1 MGFSNYLQIVRKL
14 NNMGRWSNEYMHSRT
29 TVSEHLFFVTQI
41 GQMLGTIEEEHGNKV
56 DWKVLYAKLINHDV
70 PEAMTGD
77 IINTMKYRESKLK
90 ELVDKIEDELVEEEL
105 LANLDSPYKERYRS
119 ILTNFKD
126 DTLEG
131 NILQYA
137 DRIDALLECVY
148 ELKLG
153 NYQTFRGKY
162 YVLVDVLKSSELVSV
177 QYFLESVLPDMVDDI
192 EVLDKNK

>member
-1 MGFSNYLQIVRKL
+1 MGFSNYLHIVRKL
-14 NNMGRWSNEYMHSRT
+14 NNMGRWSNEYMHSRA

-41 GQMLGTIEEEHGNKV
+41 GQMLGVIEEENGNPV
-56 DWKVLYAKLINHDV
+56 DWKLLYEKLINHDV

-105 LANLDSPYKERYRS
+105 VDNLESPYKERYRTM
-119 ILTNFKD
+119 LTSFKD
-126 DTLEG
+126 DSLEG
-131 NILQYA
+131 HILEYA

-153 NYQTFRGKY
+153 NSQTFKEKY
-162 YVLVDVLKSSELVSV
+162 YILLEKLEESELFSV
-177 QYFLESVLPDMVDDI
+177 KYFLKEVLPEMITDI
-192 EVLDKNK
+192 DSLK

>member
-1 MGFSNYLQIVRKL
+1 MGFANYLHIVRKL

-41 GQMLGTIEEEHGNKV
+41 GQMLGTIEEENGNKV
-56 DWKVLYAKLINHDV
+56 DWKVLYEKLINHDV

-105 LANLDSPYKERYRS
+105 VANLDSPFKEKYRE
-119 ILTNFKD
+119 ILMNFKD
-126 DTLEG
+126 GSLEG
-131 NILQYA
+131 LILEYA

-153 NYQTFRGKY
+153 NAQTFKEKY
-162 YVLVDVLKSSELVSV
+162 FVLVGKLEESELVSV
-177 QYFLESVLPDMVDDI
+177 KYFLENVLPDMVEDI
-192 EVLDKNK
+192 DVLEK

>member
-1 MGFSNYLQIVRKL
+1 MGFSNYLHIVRKL
-14 NNMGRWSNEYMHSRT
+14 NNMGRWSNEYMHSRA

-41 GQMLGTIEEEHGNKV
+41 GQMLGVIEEESGNQV
-56 DWKVLYAKLINHDV
+56 DWKLLYEKLINHDV

-105 LANLDSPYKERYRS
+105 VDNLESPYKERYRTM
-119 ILTNFKD
+119 LTSFKD
-126 DTLEG
+126 DSLEG
-131 NILQYA
+131 HILEYA

-153 NYQTFRGKY
+153 NSQTFKEKY
-162 YVLVDVLKSSELVSV
+162 YILVEKLEESELFSV
-177 QYFLESVLPDMVDDI
+177 KYFLKEVLPEMITDI
-192 EVLDKNK
+192 DSLK

>member
-1 MGFSNYLQIVRKL
+1 MGFANYLHIVRKL

-41 GQMLGTIEEEHGNKV
+41 GQMLGTIEEENGNSV
-56 DWKVLYAKLINHDV
+56 DWKKLYEKLINHDV

-105 LANLDSPYKERYRS
+105 VANLDSPFKEKYRE
-119 ILTNFKD
+119 ILMNFKD
-126 DTLEG
+126 GSLEG
-131 NILQYA
+131 LILEYA

-153 NYQTFRGKY
+153 NSQTFKEKY
-162 YVLVDVLKSSELVSV
+162 FVLVGKLEESELVSV
-177 QYFLESVLPDMVDDI
+177 KYFLANVLPDMVEDI
-192 EVLDKNK
+192 EVLEK

>member
-1 MGFSNYLQIVRKL
+1 MGFSNYLHIVRKL
-14 NNMGRWSNEYMHSRT
+14 NNMGRWSNEYMHSRA

-41 GQMLGTIEEEHGNKV
+41 GQMLGIIEEENGNQV
-56 DWKVLYAKLINHDV
+56 DWKLLYEKLINHDV

-105 LANLDSPYKERYRS
+105 VDNLESPYKERYRS
-119 ILTNFKD
+119 MLTNFKD
-126 DTLEG
+126 DSLEG
-131 NILQYA
+131 HILEYA

-153 NYQTFRGKY
+153 NSQTFKEKY
-162 YVLVDVLKSSELVSV
+162 YILVSKLEESELLSV
-177 QYFLESVLPDMVDDI
+177 KYFLKEVLPEMVTDI
-192 EVLDKNK
+192 DSLK

>member
-41 GQMLGTIEEEHGNKV
+41 GQMLGVIEEENGNNI
-56 DWKVLYAKLINHDV
+56 DWKLLYEKLINHDV

-77 IINTMKYRESKLK
+77 IINTMKYRESKFK
-90 ELVDKIEDELVEEEL
+90 ALVDKIEDELVEEEL
-105 LANLDSPYKERYRS
+105 VENLDSPYKERYRNM
-119 ILTNFKD
+119 LTNFKD
-126 DTLEG
+126 DTIEG
-131 NILQYA
+131 RILNYA

-153 NYQTFRGKY
+153 NAQTFKEKY
-162 YVLVDVLKSSELVSV
+162 YILVDTLKKSELVSV
-177 QYFLESVLPDMVDDI
+177 IYFLEKVLPEMVSDI
-192 EVLDKNK
+192 EVLK

>member
-1 MGFSNYLQIVRKL
+1 MGFSNYLHIVRKL
-14 NNMGRWSNEYMHSRT
+14 NNMGRWSNEYMHSRA

-41 GQMLGTIEEEHGNKV
+41 GQMLGVIEEENGNPI
-56 DWKVLYAKLINHDV
+56 DWKLLYEKLINHDV

-105 LANLDSPYKERYRS
+105 VDNLESPYKERYRTM
-119 ILTNFKD
+119 LTNFKD
-126 DTLEG
+126 DSLEG
-131 NILQYA
+131 HILEYA

-153 NYQTFRGKY
+153 NSQTFKEKY
-162 YVLVDVLKSSELVSV
+162 YILVKKLEESKLLSV
-177 QYFLESVLPDMVDDI
+177 KYFLKEVLPEMIIDI
-192 EVLDKNK
+192 DSLK

>member
-41 GQMLGTIEEEHGNKV
+41 GQMLGVIEEEHENKI
-56 DWKVLYAKLINHDV
+56 DWKVLYEKLLNHDV

-105 LANLDSPYKERYRS
+105 LEKLDSPYKERYRE

-131 NILQYA
+131 HILKYA
-137 DRIDALLECVY
+137 DRIDALLECIY

-153 NYQTFRGKY
+153 NSQTFKEKY
-162 YVLVDVLKSSELVSV
+162 YVLVRTLENSELVSV
-177 QYFLESVLPDMVDDI
+177 KYFLKNVLPDMIEGI
-192 EVLDKNK
+192 EVLR

>member
-1 MGFSNYLQIVRKL
+1 MGFGNYLHIVRKL
-14 NNMGRWSNEYMHSRT
+14 NNMGRWSNEFMHSRT

-41 GQMLGTIEEEHGNKV
+41 GQMLAVIEEENGSDI
-56 DWKVLYAKLINHDV
+56 DWKILYQKLINHDV

-105 LANLDSPYKERYRS
+105 VEKLESPYKERYRE
-119 ILTNFKD
+119 ILTDFKD
-126 DTLEG
+126 DSLEG
-131 NILQYA
+131 SILKYA

-153 NYQTFRGKY
+153 NHQTFKEKY
-162 YVLVDVLKSSELVSV
+162 WVLVGILEKSDMVSV
-177 QYFLESVLPDMVDDI
+177 KYFLEEVLPTMISDI
-192 EVLDKNK
+192 DNLR

>member
-1 MGFSNYLQIVRKL
+1 MGFSNYLHIVRKL
-14 NNMGRWSNEYMHSRT
+14 NNMGRWSNEYMHSRA

-41 GQMLGTIEEEHGNKV
+41 GQMLGVIEEENGNPV
-56 DWKVLYAKLINHDV
+56 DWKLLYEKLINHDV

-105 LANLDSPYKERYRS
+105 VDNLESPYKERYRTM
-119 ILTNFKD
+119 LTSFKD
-126 DTLEG
+126 DSLEG
-131 NILQYA
+131 HILEYA

-153 NYQTFRGKY
+153 NSQTFKEKY
-162 YVLVDVLKSSELVSV
+162 YILVEKLEESELFSV
-177 QYFLESVLPDMVDDI
+177 KYFLKEVLPEMITDI
-192 EVLDKNK
+192 DSLK

>member
-1 MGFSNYLQIVRKL
+1 MGFSNYLHIVRKL
-14 NNMGRWSNEYMHSRT
+14 NNMGRWSNEYMHSRA

-41 GQMLGTIEEEHGNKV
+41 GQMLGVIEEENGNPV
-56 DWKVLYAKLINHDV
+56 DWKLLYEKLINHDV

-105 LANLDSPYKERYRS
+105 VDNLESPYKERYRAM
-119 ILTNFKD
+119 LTNFKD
-126 DTLEG
+126 DSIEGHILE
-131 NILQYA
+131 YA

-153 NYQTFRGKY
+153 NSQTFKEKY
-162 YVLVDVLKSSELVSV
+162 YILVKKLEESKLFSV
-177 QYFLESVLPDMVDDI
+177 KYFLKEVLPEMVIDI
-192 EVLDKNK
+192 DSLKQT

>member
-1 MGFSNYLQIVRKL
+1 MGFSNYLHIVRKL
-14 NNMGRWSNEYMHSRT
+14 NNMGRWSNEYMHSRA

-41 GQMLGTIEEEHGNKV
+41 GQMLGVIEEENGNPV
-56 DWKVLYAKLINHDV
+56 DWKLLYEKLINHDV

-105 LANLDSPYKERYRS
+105 VDNLESPYKERYRTM
-119 ILTNFKD
+119 LTSFKD
-126 DTLEG
+126 DSLEG
-131 NILQYA
+131 HILEYA

-153 NYQTFRGKY
+153 NSQTFKEKY
-162 YVLVDVLKSSELVSV
+162 YILVEKLEESELFSV
-177 QYFLESVLPDMVDDI
+177 KYFLKEVLPEMIVDIDS
-192 EVLDKNK
+192 LKQT

>member
-1 MGFSNYLQIVRKL
+1 MGFSNYLHIVRKL
-14 NNMGRWSNEYMHSRT
+14 NNMGRWSNEYMHSRA

-41 GQMLGTIEEEHGNKV
+41 GQMLGVIEEESGNQV
-56 DWKVLYAKLINHDV
+56 DWKLLYEKLINHDV

-105 LANLDSPYKERYRS
+105 VDNLESPYKERYRS
-119 ILTNFKD
+119 MLTNFKD
-126 DTLEG
+126 DSLEG
-131 NILQYA
+131 HILEYA

-153 NYQTFRGKY
+153 NSQTFKEKY
-162 YVLVDVLKSSELVSV
+162 YILVSKLEESELLSV
-177 QYFLESVLPDMVDDI
+177 KYFLKEVLPEMVTDI
-192 EVLDKNK
+192 DSLK

>member
-1 MGFSNYLQIVRKL
+1 MGFANYLHIVRKL

-41 GQMLGTIEEEHGNKV
+41 GQMLGTIEEENGNKV
-56 DWKVLYAKLINHDV
+56 DWKVLYEKLINHDV

-105 LANLDSPYKERYRS
+105 VSNLDSPFKEKYRE
-119 ILTNFKD
+119 ILMNFKD
-126 DTLEG
+126 GSLEG
-131 NILQYA
+131 LILEYA

-153 NYQTFRGKY
+153 NWQTFKEKY
-162 YVLVDVLKSSELVSV
+162 FVLVEKLEESELVSV
-177 QYFLESVLPDMVDDI
+177 KYFLEDVLPEMVKDI
-192 EVLDKNK
+192 EVL

>member
-1 MGFSNYLQIVRKL
+1 MGFGNYLQIVRKL
-14 NNMGRWSNEYMHSRT
+14 NNMGRWSNEYMHSRA

-41 GQMLGTIEEEHGNKV
+41 GQMLGVIEEEHGNEV
-56 DWKVLYAKLINHDV
+56 DWKRLYEKLINHDV

-105 LANLDSPYKERYRS
+105 VANLESPFKERYRDM
-119 ILTNFKD
+119 LMNFKD
-126 DTLEG
+126 GTLEG
-131 NILQYA
+131 LILEYA

-153 NYQTFRGKY
+153 NTQTFKDKY
-162 YVLVDVLKSSELVSV
+162 GVLVNKLEESELASV
-177 QYFLESVLPDMVDDI
+177 KYFLDHVLPDMTQDI
-192 EVLDKNK
+192 EILK

>member
-1 MGFSNYLQIVRKL
+1 MGFGNYLEIVRKL
-14 NNMGRWSNEYMHSRT
+14 NNMGRWSNEFMHSRA

-41 GQMLGTIEEEHGNKV
+41 GQMLGVIEEENGNEV
-56 DWKVLYAKLINHDV
+56 DWKILYEKLINHDV

-77 IINTMKYRESKLK
+77 IINTMKYRETKLK

-105 LANLDSPYKERYRS
+105 VENLDSPFKERYRDM
-119 ILTNFKD
+119 LMNFKD

-131 NILQYA
+131 RILEYA

-153 NYQTFRGKY
+153 NSQPFKEKY
-162 YVLVDVLKSSELVSV
+162 GVLVSKLEESDLVSV
-177 QYFLESVLPDMVDDI
+177 KYFLDKVLPEMTKDI
-192 EVLDKNK
+192 DILD

>member
-1 MGFSNYLQIVRKL
+1 MGFGNYLHLVRKL
-14 NNMGRWSNEYMHSRT
+14 NNMGRWSNEFMHSRA

-41 GQMLGTIEEEHGNKV
+41 GQMLAVIEEEHGNKV
-56 DWKVLYAKLINHDV
+56 NWKLLYQKLINHDV

-77 IINTMKYRESKLK
+77 IINTMKYREWKLK

-105 LANLDSPYKERYRS
+105 IHKLDDEYKERYRE

-126 DTLEG
+126 DSLEG
-131 NILQYA
+131 CILKYA

-153 NYQTFRGKY
+153 NSQTFKEKY
-162 YVLVDVLKSSELVSV
+162 EVLVETLEKSDMVSV
-177 QYFLESVLPDMVDDI
+177 KYFLKEVLPSMVEDI
-192 EVLDKNK
+192 EILK